1 MPLETY
7 KKIGIAVI
15 VLSVAAIVILAANT
29 SKQNKKA
36 PAAKRTEINSQTGPM
51 LGPEPIKEASAFPDD
66 PKQLAAI
73 GDTYFENQN
82 FQQAIIVYE
91 KAIKLNPKDVDT
103 HNDLGLAYLY
113 TGRPEKAIKTIKK
126 GTEINPIYQRIW
138 LTQGFILLSAQK
150 QEEAKQA
157 LEKAVELGPG
167 TTIGTEA
174 KRMIGLI
181 KPN

>member
-51 LGPEPIKEASAFPDD
+51 LGPEPIKEASVFPDD
-66 PKQLAAI
+66 PKQLADI
-73 GDTYFENQN
+73 GDNFFENQN
-82 FQQAIIVYE
+82 FEQAIIVYE
-91 KAIKLNPKDVDT
+91 KALKLNPDDVDT
-103 HNDLGLAYLY
+103 YNDLGLAYLY

-138 LTQGFILLSAQK
+138 LTQGYILLSLKK
-150 QEEAKQA
+150 QEEGKQS
-157 LEKAVELGPG
+157 LEKAFKLDSGSI
-167 TTIGTEA
+167 IGKEA
-174 KRMIGLI
+174 KRMLGLI